1 MDGHEPSRRLELTSQ
16 LKHSINFP
24 AISIKKLVPSSA
36 CSPPSLQPTQ
46 HTASLEKVKDVINR
60 VLPVNKKR
68 NALKEVLQEDYS
80 EANALGGELFI

>member
-1 MDGHEPSRRLELTSQ
+1 MVVITNVSGSFLE
-16 LKHSINFP
+16 
-24 AISIKKLVPSSA
+24 LVPSSA